1 MKKHFVL
8 TAVSALTYYLSFL
21 LILSTIGYGSIVNLS
36 VPWYQWPF
44 ELLMN
49 YFVYVI
55 NSILTGNLRYYLYI
69 SLLAAFGA
77 SLAYTFKAW
86 KQTILFTF
94 GVILMINFYVAFRI
108 NSSDEVNP
116 FLNRLA
122 ALLGVLFGTPLSLWL
137 AFVVSGHIHKKLDNT
152 SREQSHEY

>member
-8 TAVSALTYYLSFL
+8 TTVSALTYYLSFL
-21 LILSTIGYGSIVNLS
+21 LILSMIGYASIVNLS

-55 NSILTGNLRYYLYI
+55 NSILMGNLRYYLCI
-69 SLLAAFGA
+69 SLFAAFGA

-86 KQTILFTF
+86 KQTILFTL
-94 GVILMINFYVAFRI
+94 GIIIMTNFYVASRI

-122 ALLGVLFGTPLSLWL
+122 AFLGVLFGTPLSLWL
-137 AFVVSGHIHKKLDNT
+137 AFMVSSRIQKWDNT
-152 SREQSHEY
+152 RP